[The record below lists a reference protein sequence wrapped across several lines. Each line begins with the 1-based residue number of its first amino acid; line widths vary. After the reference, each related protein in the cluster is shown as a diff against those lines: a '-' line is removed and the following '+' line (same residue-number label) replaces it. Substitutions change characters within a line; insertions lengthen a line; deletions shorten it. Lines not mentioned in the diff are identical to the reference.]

1 MTLRLKTCNRLGLNK
16 QERDGLMLLMVVNW
30 HLCLESNC
38 SPSTTSVRMD
48 ASQETDT
55 ETDVETSMR
64 DQFRNNTFQNR
75 FLQGIEG
82 TPQKRSEVFHPM
94 TKPKGESDFPQ
105 SQCLFHPSHTF
116 FLPTLAKVI
125 LSISSR
131 IFILT
136 NQVTT
141 LVLILL
147 NFLAALSTTFSFLT
161 YFLSCLS
168 NTMVSWFFVT
178 SLTAPFQPFLL
189 V

>member
-94 TKPKGESDFPQ
+94 TKPKKPESVLISSQ
-105 SQCLFHPSHTF
+105 SH
-116 FLPTLAKVI
+116 FLPTHSSKGNLVHFIQNIYFDKSSDHSGSHLTQFLSSIINYFLLFDIFPI
-125 LSISSR
+125 LS
-131 IFILT
+131 
-136 NQVTT
+136 Q
-141 LVLILL
+141 
-147 NFLAALSTTFSFLT
+147 
-161 YFLSCLS
+161 
-168 NTMVSWFFVT
+168 
-178 SLTAPFQPFLL
+178 
-189 V
+189 